1 MILYEEACEKA
12 SEYFKENYGFDGIV
26 SACESENYWIFYS
39 GFANVRMFGRPKI
52 AINKSNGNF
61 ESLSMT
67 DNSQAEILINAKQI
81 EVPNNYLIKK
91 DFEN

>member
-1 MILYEEACEKA
+1 MKRLAKKQANI
-12 SEYFKENYGFDGIV
+12 FKENYGFDGII
-26 SACESENYWIFYS
+26 SAYESENYWIFYS